1 MLSSDVGNIYE
12 SNCKFGKSEYSY
24 LQYHWWPMAFT
35 VTDGE
40 LISSVKYRR
49 RNEGMASRTR
59 IIAGKIVHTASISWE
74 SIASVQVLSFVI
86 SINRA

>member
-1 MLSSDVGNIYE
+1 
-12 SNCKFGKSEYSY
+12 
-24 LQYHWWPMAFT
+24 MAFT
-35 VTDGE
+35 VTEGE